1 MVQVNDAFEL
11 ARVRVIMDF
20 LKRSSESTRNVPGA
34 SGGGFVGGCVGGS
47 FFSSSISPSTAVSR
61 SFSSEI
67 IEQAE
72 NKLRKYSMNRFSEAK
87 R

>member
-34 SGGGFVGGCVGGS
+34 SGGGFVGGFVGGS